1 MNKSKELLFSVTKN
15 DCEWSYTKG
24 TGAGGQKRNKTSSAV
39 HCSHRPSGARGYS
52 EATRSQ
58 LDNRIDAFTKMVKT
72 PEFQTWNKMEAMRR
86 LGMLADLDAK
96 VAREMAMNT
105 KIEIRIDGKWTEV
118 KESML
123 VDDPDDFK
131 FEMSV

>member
-1 MNKSKELLFSVTKN
+1 MKNRELLFSVTKN

-39 HCSHRPSGARGYS
+39 HCSHPPSGARGYS
-52 EATRSQ
+52 EASRSQ

-96 VAREMAMNT
+96 IAREMAQNT
-105 KIEIRIDGKWTEV
+105 RIEVRIDGRWTEV
-118 KESML
+118 QESML
-123 VDDPDDFK
+123 VDDPENFRFDLL
-131 FEMSV
+131 V